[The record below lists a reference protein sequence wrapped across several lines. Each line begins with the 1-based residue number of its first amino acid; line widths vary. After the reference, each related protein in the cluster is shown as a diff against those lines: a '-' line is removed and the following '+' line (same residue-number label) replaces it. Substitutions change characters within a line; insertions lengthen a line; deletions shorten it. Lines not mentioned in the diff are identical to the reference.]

1 MINMKVRV
9 ETYEQG
15 TGKIIKV
22 EEITVPDMPEPIN
35 EEDLRKL
42 VAYAKKMKWII

>member
-1 MINMKVRV
+1 MMVMVKLRV

-22 EEITVPDMPEPIN
+22 EEIDVPDEIPPV
-35 EEDLRKL
+35 DDDDVRKL
-42 VAYAKKMKWII
+42 VKYAKNKGWI